1 MAMRSG
7 RCTTPRARLWRW
19 RRSPLRRT
27 SDLVEAWLL
36 LVAWTVGVL
45 GGVSAGVT
53 AAAVADRGFE
63 EDRFGR
69 RQVVAVLLEDARD
82 AVPTHADVRNDASA
96 TVRWTA
102 PDGRIRT
109 GRATVPANTPAGTR
123 VPVWTDPRGDLVSEP
138 PARPDGVLKSSLVGV
153 GAAMAAGCVV
163 WGSTRAARALLDRH
177 RMRQWA
183 LEWERV
189 GTRRGGATA

>member
-1 MAMRSG
+1 MVTRSG

-45 GGVSAGVT
+45 GGVTAGVT
-53 AAAVADRGFE
+53 AAVVADSGFD

-69 RQVVAVLLEDARD
+69 RQVVAVLLEAAGDAP
-82 AVPTHADVRNDASA
+82 PTHAGVRDNADA
-96 TVRWTA
+96 TVRWTT
-102 PDGRIRT
+102 PDGRTRT
-109 GRATVPANTPAGTR
+109 GRTAVPARTPAGTR
-123 VPVWTDPRGDLVSEP
+123 VPVWTGTRGELVSEP
-138 PARPDGVLKSSLVGV
+138 AGRSDAMLKSSLVGV
-153 GAAMAAGCVV
+153 GASMVTGCVV
-163 WGSTRAARALLDRH
+163 WGFARAARVLLDRR

-183 LEWERV
+183 LEWERA